1 MTITGRQASTTAWWA
16 SLGTRSWSSRLQEI
30 DGAAS
35 LSIIRVNPPVG
46 WYFSRRIVSIW
57 WRTSTD
63 W

>member
-1 MTITGRQASTTAWWA
+1 MTITGRQASITAWWA
-16 SLGTRSWSSRLQEI
+16 SFGWRRWSSRLHEI

-35 LSIIRVNPPVG
+35 LSIISVKPPVG

-57 WRTSTD
+57 WRSSVA